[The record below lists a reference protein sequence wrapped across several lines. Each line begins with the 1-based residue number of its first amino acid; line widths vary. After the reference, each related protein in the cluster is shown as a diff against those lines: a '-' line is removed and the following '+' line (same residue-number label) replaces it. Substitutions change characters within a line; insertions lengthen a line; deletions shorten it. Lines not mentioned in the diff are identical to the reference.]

1 MSRVFVT
8 GDTHFKEE
16 YQKVERLCEIAET
29 DKDDFLIILGD
40 HGCNYYGEK
49 KDRRMKKYL
58 ESLPISFVL
67 VKGNHDQRP
76 SRKLCDECYVID
88 PCVSGRFL
96 IDKEF
101 PSILYPQMF
110 GSYSI
115 LNKPA
120 FIMGGAYSVDKWYR
134 LQMYEQGYKQ
144 YRWFPDEQLSPKEM
158 DACRKEIYE
167 KTPHGGWE
175 YIFTHTCPLKYE
187 PYDKFL
193 TRIDQTQV
201 DKSMEKFFGE
211 LESTVKYKK
220 WFCGHYHLNRTT
232 ADGKCTFMYNDV
244 ILLGDT
250 EDRKEENNESE
261 SD

>member
-1 MSRVFVT
+1 MAGRVFVT
-8 GDTHFKEE
+8 GDTHYKEE

-76 SRKLCDECYVID
+76 SRKLCDECYVVD
-88 PCVSGRFL
+88 PCISGKFL

-110 GSYSI
+110 GSYSV
-115 LNKPA
+115 LEKPA
-120 FIMGGAYSVDKWYR
+120 FIMGGAYSVDKYYR
-134 LQMYEQGYKQ
+134 LDMYEQGYHQ
-144 YRWFPDEQLSPKEM
+144 YRWFPDEQLSPEEM
-158 DACRKEIYE
+158 EQCRREITD
-167 KTPHGGWE
+167 KMPFNGWE

-193 TRIDQTQV
+193 TGIDQTKV
-201 DKSMEKFFGE
+201 DKSMENFFGE
-211 LESTVKYKK
+211 IESSIKYAQ
-220 WFCGHYHLNRTT
+220 WFCGHYHVDRASVDRKLHL
-232 ADGKCTFMYNDV
+232 MYNDV
-244 ILLGDT
+244 ILLGSSVD
-250 EDRKEENNESE
+250 
-261 SD
+261 